1 MQARLAG
8 AAALWFAAA
17 EWWDVIRR
25 NQFTALS
32 DPQRRDLA
40 VRHAEIEIEIDGTV
54 GK

>member
-1 MQARLAG
+1 MEARLAG

-17 EWWDVIRR
+17 EWWNVTRR
-25 NQFTALS
+25 NQFAASS

-40 VRHAEIEIEIDGTV
+40 VRHTEIEIEIDGTV